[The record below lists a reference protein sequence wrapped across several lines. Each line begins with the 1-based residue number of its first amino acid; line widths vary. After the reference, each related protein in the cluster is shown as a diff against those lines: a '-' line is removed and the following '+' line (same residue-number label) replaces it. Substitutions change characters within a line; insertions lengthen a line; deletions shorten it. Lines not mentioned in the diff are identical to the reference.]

1 MHLNDCKKQL
11 RIDKIRARE
20 ALSEETRVQFSGEIC
35 RRITELPEYAAAKTI
50 FAYKWT
56 RGEVKLDDLEACA
69 ERDGKRMVYPLCI
82 SGTEMIAVEPGSGE
96 DAWKASGSFGIRE
109 PDPEKGKVTDPA
121 KIDLV
126 ICPCTAFDEEGR
138 RLGMGGGYYDRYLP
152 ECINAAKFAV
162 AFEVQK
168 SDKIPADEFD
178 IRVQAV
184 ISEAGINRVKE
195 FI

>member
-1 MHLNDCKKQL
+1 M
-11 RIDKIRARE
+11 
-20 ALSEETRVQFSGEIC
+20 
-35 RRITELPEYAAAKTI
+35 
-50 FAYKWT
+50 
-56 RGEVKLDDLEACA
+56 KLDDLEACA

-82 SGTEMIAVEPGSGE
+82 SGTEMIAVEPGS
-96 DAWKASGSFGIRE
+96 
-109 PDPEKGKVTDPA
+109 
-121 KIDLV
+121 
-126 ICPCTAFDEEGR
+126 
-138 RLGMGGGYYDRYLP
+138 GYYDRYLP

>member
-1 MHLNDCKKQL
+1 MNDKKSL
-11 RIDKIRARE
+11 RKEKIHARE
-20 ALSEETRVQFSGEIC
+20 TLTEEERIAKSSEIC
-35 RRITELPEYAAAKTI
+35 QIIVNSSEDAAARTI

-178 IRVQAV
+178 IKVQAV